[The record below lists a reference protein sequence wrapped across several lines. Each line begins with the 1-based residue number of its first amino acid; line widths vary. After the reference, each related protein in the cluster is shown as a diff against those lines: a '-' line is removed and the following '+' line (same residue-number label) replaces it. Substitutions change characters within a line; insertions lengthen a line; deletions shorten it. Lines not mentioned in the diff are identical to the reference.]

1 MKNKI
6 GDCDI
11 IISILIIGFILAVW
25 SFLVSGS
32 ISQSILT
39 FAFLGAFPAY
49 GVLLLNWG
57 GVDENGDYPIIEK
70 LEKNICGD
78 DEE

>member
-25 SFLVSGS
+25 GFLVSGS

-39 FAFLGAFPAY
+39 FAFFGCFPVY
-49 GVLLLNWG
+49 GILLLNWG
-57 GVDENGDYPIIEK
+57 GIDENGDYPIIEK
-70 LEKNICGD
+70 LEKNQFVWK
-78 DEE
+78 

>member
-25 SFLVSGS
+25 GFLVSGS
-32 ISQSILT
+32 ISQSILI
-39 FAFLGAFPAY
+39 FVFLGYFPAF

-57 GVDENGDYPIIEK
+57 GVDENEDYPIIEK
-70 LEKNICGD
+70 LEKNQFVWK
-78 DEE
+78 

>member
-25 SFLVSGS
+25 GFLVSGS

-39 FAFLGAFPAY
+39 FSFFGAFLAFS
-49 GVLLLNWG
+49 VLLLNWG
-57 GVDENGDYPIIEK
+57 GVDENEDYPIIEK
-70 LEKNICGD
+70 LEKNQYIWR
-78 DEE
+78 